1 MRNEWGTLRDKVVGL
16 QVGGKCLYL
25 IVKSPRVSHH
35 GKNVEGGVVMHCQ
48 ESKPWT
54 EEQDKQKMQKNP
66 MESMLAREAGGG
78 AFYGRKQPILPV
90 TPPEIAEVLTEM
102 SVSTPTAA
110 EYLFNK

>member
-1 MRNEWGTLRDKVVGL
+1 MRNEWRTLRDKVVGL

-54 EEQDKQKMQKNP
+54 EEQDKQKMQNNP
-66 MESMLAREAGGG
+66 MESMLAREAGEEHFMVGSSLSCQSHLQKLQ
-78 AFYGRKQPILPV
+78 RCLLK
-90 TPPEIAEVLTEM
+90 
-102 SVSTPTAA
+102 
-110 EYLFNK
+110 